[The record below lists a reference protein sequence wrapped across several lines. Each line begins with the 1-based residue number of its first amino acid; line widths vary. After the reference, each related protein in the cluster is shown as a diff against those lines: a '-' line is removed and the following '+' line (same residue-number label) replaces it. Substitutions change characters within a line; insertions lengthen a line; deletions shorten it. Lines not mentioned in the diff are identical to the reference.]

1 MYGHQRE
8 FTTFTLK
15 AKSPGSA
22 TFDLT
27 LLTFSPPH
35 PYQFLHRPSHWIL
48 DQAIPTVEAQ
58 EFRAE
63 FLQYSGGGYNGPR
76 IIELDGLPP
85 EYPLI
90 AIPPKDTTVRTG
102 LPFELKVTTDG
113 STPFTYQWE
122 HKGEPI
128 AGATSSTYRVESAT
142 AEKSGSY
149 TVTVSD
155 GTRSETSSP
164 AIVTV
169 LPPLVP
175 ASTDLWDIAQ
185 GGQVTRTSGTRS
197 PGTPTSMFGNFG
209 HAGTSQNEYTLFADF
224 MPAGTIHFIEW
235 KAAQPMILEK
245 FHLFAAGDG
254 PTYLNQREFSR
265 FTLLAKSLGSSI
277 FDQVIFSFQPD
288 HPYVWTDPANAALL
302 EEVVH
307 TTAAQEFRAEF
318 TQFNSGW
325 GFEGPRVV
333 ELDGLGVFVP
343 GAPIITEQPQ
353 SLRVAPGTPVEF
365 RVAANGSSGLSYQWK
380 RNGVALEGATGPV
393 LTIAQAASS
402 DVGRYTVEVS
412 NSVAT
417 TASMPALLEVAD
429 FVAPVVTIEGAGSF
443 TTTLGKV
450 VLKGAASDIGGVS
463 RGFAQRAGL
472 GESTLTLAEGKFT
485 TPEIP
490 LVLGL
495 NEIRVVAL
503 DAEGNRGE
511 AVARVTLEAARSL
524 VVGGADGV
532 REGTRFSV
540 PITLRRA
547 GGTGGMSFD
556 LLYNPEYLAD
566 PQWEW
571 AAEALQGGGQVNA
584 AKAGLIRVAWAVG
597 GGGWPA
603 GDSVLAQVS
612 FRVRSLPRARVLAL
626 DLAVAGVYGA
636 TGAALPGVTET
647 ISGRVRAV
655 PRLYPGDNN
664 GNGRLDV
671 ADAAVILRFITGLE
685 AIRAHDVPGND
696 LNGNALLDAGDA
708 VKVLRAVSGA
718 DPQPGGGGLLGA
730 WAVVPLEA
738 VAAGPAGARLELA
751 VPAGLVR
758 PGDRVTVRLDLA
770 GQEGPVAG
778 ISFSLRYPPEAL
790 RLESMADLRLGALVP
805 SDAMREWF
813 VAPEGG
819 ALSIQEG
826 RIGFAASSAAAW
838 ALENGPVAELT
849 FTVQPAATTRAAW
862 TMTASGVELTD
873 GWDTTGVAG
882 ASGRILT
889 GEGPLVDGAELSA
902 AWSGG
907 TLELRV
913 AGTPGTRWEVE
924 VSEDLRTWKAL
935 GAVAM
940 DATGRAV
947 LAAPVR
953 EGSGRGFYRAV
964 AAPE

>member
-35 PYQFLHRPSHWIL
+35 PYPFLDRPSHWIL
-48 DQAIPTVEAQ
+48 DQAIPTVEAR

-63 FLQYSGGGYNGPR
+63 FLQYSGGGFNGPR

-102 LPFELKVTTDG
+102 LPFELKVTSDG
-113 STPFTYQWE
+113 STPFTYQWK

-185 GGQVTRTSGTRS
+185 GGQATRTSGTRG
-197 PGTPTSMFGNFG
+197 PGTPTSMFGSFG
-209 HAGTSQNEYTLFADF
+209 QAGTSQNEYTLFADF
-224 MPAGTIHFIEW
+224 MPAGTVHFIEW
-235 KAAQPMILEK
+235 KSAQPMILQK

-288 HPYVWTDPANAALL
+288 HPYIWTDPANAALL
-302 EEVVH
+302 EEIVH

-353 SLRVAPGTPVEF
+353 SLRVAPGMPVEF

-393 LTIAQAASS
+393 LTISQAASS

-429 FVAPVVTIEGAGSF
+429 FVAPVVTLEGAGSF

-450 VLKGAASDIGGVS
+450 VLKGTATDNVGVA
-463 RGFAQRAGL
+463 RVFWQRTGL
-472 GESTLTLAEGKFT
+472 GESNLTLAEGKFT

-524 VVGGADGV
+524 VAGGADGV

-540 PITLRRA
+540 PITLRRG

-556 LLYNPEYLAD
+556 VLYNPEYLAD

-584 AKAGLIRVAWAVG
+584 AKAGLIRAAWAFG
-597 GGGWPA
+597 GGGLPA

-612 FRVRSLPRARVLAL
+612 FRVRSLPGARVLAL
-626 DLAVAGVYGA
+626 ARAVGGVYGG
-636 TGAALPGVTET
+636 TGAVLPGVTET
-647 ISGRVRAV
+647 ISGRVRVV

-685 AIRAHDVPGND
+685 PIRAHDVPGND
-696 LNGNALLDAGDA
+696 LNGNAQIDAGDA

-730 WAVVPLEA
+730 L
-738 VAAGPAGARLELA
+738 AAGSLGASAGARLELA
-751 VPAGLVR
+751 TPSGLVR
-758 PGDRVTVRLDLA
+758 PGDRVTARLDLA

-778 ISFSLRYPPEAL
+778 ISFRLRYPPEAL
-790 RLESMADLRLGALVP
+790 RLESMTDLRLGALVP
-805 SDAMREWF
+805 AEAMREWF

-819 ALSIQEG
+819 ALAIQEG

-838 ALENGPVAELT
+838 ALENGAVAELT

-862 TMTASGVELTD
+862 TMTASEAEVTD

-902 AWSGG
+902 ALSGG

-913 AGTPGTRWEVE
+913 AGAPGTRWEVE
-924 VSEDLRTWKAL
+924 VSEDLRNWRTL
-935 GAVAM
+935 GAGAM
-940 DATGRAV
+940 DAAGRAV
-947 LAAPVR
+947 LAAPVS

-964 AAPE
+964 RNEQFNE